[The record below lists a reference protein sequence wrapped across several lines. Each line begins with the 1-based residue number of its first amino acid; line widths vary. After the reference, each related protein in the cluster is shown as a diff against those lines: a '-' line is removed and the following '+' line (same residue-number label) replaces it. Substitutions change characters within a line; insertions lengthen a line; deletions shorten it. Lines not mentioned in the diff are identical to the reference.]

1 MIAKRGFQSRLLV
14 AAALILSSLLT
25 ACSLNPKADPT
36 RYYVLSN
43 LADDASLLGS
53 AGGAQAA
60 ETPGLDLRVGIR
72 PVSFPSYLKRSR
84 MVTRLAT
91 NELRYM
97 ETERWSEPLEEAF
110 HYALAVDLGSLLGS
124 GEVILHP
131 WYSTEEPDF
140 AVMVDVVRFERDGQG
155 TAHLVV
161 QWELRD
167 AGGNLVTSEAFT
179 AAEGADAEAIATSV
193 QAQSRTVAA
202 LSSEIAA
209 AIRKAAS

>member
-1 MIAKRGFQSRLLV
+1 MIPNHGSRSRLLV
-14 AAALILSSLLT
+14 VAALAVSGLLT
-25 ACSLNPKADPT
+25 ACSLNPKTDPT

-43 LADDASLLGS
+43 LADDPTLL
-53 AGGAQAA
+53 AGVQAA
-60 ETPGLDLRVGIR
+60 ETLALDLRVGIR

-91 NELRYM
+91 NELQYM

-110 HYALAVDLGSLLGS
+110 HYALAVDLGAILGPS
-124 GEVILHP
+124 EVILHP

-140 AVMVDVVRFERDGQG
+140 VVMVDVVRFERDGQG
-155 TAHLVV
+155 TAHLIV

-167 AGGNLVTSEAFT
+167 AWGDIVTSEAFT
-179 AAEGADAEAIATSV
+179 AAEGADAGAIATSV

-202 LSSEIAA
+202 LSGEIAA
-209 AIRKAAS
+209 AIRKATS